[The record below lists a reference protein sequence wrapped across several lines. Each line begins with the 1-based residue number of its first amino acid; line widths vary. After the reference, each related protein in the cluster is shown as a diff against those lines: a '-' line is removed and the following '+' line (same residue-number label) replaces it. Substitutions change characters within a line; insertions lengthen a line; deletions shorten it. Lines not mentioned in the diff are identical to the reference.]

1 MINLFSDFHL
11 DTVNIFIGLGV
22 VTSALSYS
30 ALEVLSRLSI
40 LLSKDGINALVEGRY
55 TEWFNFLK
63 VKRKIRLDTKFR
75 DLIRAIFILFP
86 GVFLILLNYVFVNG
100 TLRIYLI
107 ISIILG
113 VCFSKIII
121 ASKICSIAIDLF
133 FHFLVLILFVLFSP
147 IRTIYR
153 IMTKKRSQ
161 NYSTP
166 PI

>member
-22 VTSALSYS
+22 VTSALYYS

-63 VKRKIRLDTKFR
+63 VERKIRLDTKFR

-86 GVFLILLNYVFVNG
+86 GVFVNG

-133 FHFLVLILFVLFSP
+133 FHFLVLILFVLFFP
-147 IRTIYR
+147 IKTIYR